1 MSGAATVVS
10 AWSPF
15 IVYIAKRSLKTSHL
29 KESERQ
35 GADFEACAPGELLP
49 GHARSSMRLCQEAAQ
64 CLRGALQLSGL
75 SGGQVLCRSSLRL
88 IHRRLSPSWELF
100 EKDQEMWLFGG
111 HVS

>member
-35 GADFEACAPGELLP
+35 GLILRPVHQVSCSQVMPVAPCGSTRKQHSASLE
-49 GHARSSMRLCQEAAQ
+49 HSSSQ
-64 CLRGALQLSGL
+64 
-75 SGGQVLCRSSLRL
+75 
-88 IHRRLSPSWELF
+88 
-100 EKDQEMWLFGG
+100 D
-111 HVS
+111 

>member
-49 GHARSSMRLCQEAAQ
+49 GHARSSML
-64 CLRGALQLSGL
+64 ALPG
-75 SGGQVLCRSSLRL
+75 RSTVASVE
-88 IHRRLSPSWELF
+88 HSSSQ
-100 EKDQEMWLFGG
+100 D
-111 HVS
+111 